1 MAKGRKA
8 PSAAQLAQRE
18 RFAAMAR
25 ARAGKAGR
33 AIGGSASVGRAS
45 GGGMMG
51 GMIGSA
57 LGGGIDALWIIGG
70 KVVSRAVPALLKL
83 DASTPAKTAMV
94 AGVQLGAGLGMSW
107 AAGKFLS
114 RDAGRL
120 LFAGAVV
127 GVLETAARKYEVPY
141 ISTLVGDEGDVLGG
155 FTYEVLPGG
164 DAVGLYP
171 GGGPGTGMG
180 LYPGAN
186 AGMGSYVLE

>member
-1 MAKGRKA
+1 MAKSKKA

-25 ARAGKAGR
+25 AKGGKVAR
-33 AIGGSASVGRAS
+33 AIGSSASIGR
-45 GGGMMG
+45 GGDGVMSDMMG
-51 GMIGSA
+51 AVTGGA
-57 LGGGIDALWIIGG
+57 LDALWIIGG
-70 KVVSRAVPALLKL
+70 KIASRAVPALLKM
-83 DASTPAKTAMV
+83 DATSPGKMATV
-94 AGVQLGAGLGMSW
+94 AGVQLGAGLGLSW

-120 LFAGAVV
+120 IFAGAVV

-164 DAVGLYP
+164 DAIGSYP

-180 LYPGAN
+180 LYPGEM